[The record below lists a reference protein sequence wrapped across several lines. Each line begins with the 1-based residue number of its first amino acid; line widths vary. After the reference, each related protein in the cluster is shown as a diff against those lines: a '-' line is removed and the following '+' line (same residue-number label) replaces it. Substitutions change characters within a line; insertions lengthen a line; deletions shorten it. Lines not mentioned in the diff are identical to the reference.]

1 MGQITESRLEL
12 LKEQMKSAVVTK
24 LENEEGYYQ
33 VFVHG
38 AVREDNKVT
47 ASSEEEALEKVR
59 KLLELKTKEYAE
71 TSTGHVV
78 IQPRSL

>member
-1 MGQITESRLEL
+1 MGKITESRLEAL
-12 LKEQMKSAVVTK
+12 EEQIKGAVVTK
-24 LENEEGYYQ
+24 LDHEKGYYQ

-38 AVREDNKVT
+38 AVREDNKVM
-47 ASSEEEALEKVR
+47 AANKKEALAKVHE
-59 KLLELKTKEYAE
+59 LLKQKTNNYAE